1 MPGASPAGA
10 CHPHPQWMCFP
21 RVVLTAT
28 SQTGPNLLTVD
39 ISASE
44 QSFLAQGSG
53 IKGCGGE
60 RQEAGHRVGGQGRI
74 LRVGGCTLYRQAPQG
89 LTSGAQGHLVRETM
103 ALGCLFTSH
112 LPRVPGSVSLSS
124 LGVASPRWRC
134 WAGSLP
140 AGTHLCTGASP
151 GQPCSWKQD
160 LQELEW
166 VTEARLRLPHPGP
179 QTQGHRGRWRG
190 SLRATW

>member
-10 CHPHPQWMCFP
+10 CHPHPQWTCFP

-60 RQEAGHRVGGQGRI
+60 RQEAGHQVGGQGRI
-74 LRVGGCTLYRQAPQG
+74 LRVGD
-89 LTSGAQGHLVRETM
+89 
-103 ALGCLFTSH
+103 ALDTGRP
-112 LPRVPGSVSLSS
+112 PRASR
-124 LGVASPRWRC
+124 LG
-134 WAGSLP
+134 
-140 AGTHLCTGASP
+140 
-151 GQPCSWKQD
+151 
-160 LQELEW
+160 
-166 VTEARLRLPHPGP
+166 
-179 QTQGHRGRWRG
+179 
-190 SLRATW
+190 LRATS